1 VYTLIEGYTF
11 RNISRIKGTEMQ
23 LIFTADGHSWPIR
36 LTGNATRTRAALL
49 ASLPLRLQLHT
60 PKIAGSHI
68 YWHAPFVEDVE
79 GATHVLD
86 AQAGA
91 FIYWPVRQFLEITF
105 APLQAENAQI
115 TVLGHLDARI
125 EGIAELAT
133 VLKHEQGHRVIE
145 GTLSLADTDTPEETE
160 TAASVLPDDLLARR
174 KALWDAMPADITRL
188 KQSRAIMHP
197 AGPIFAAEAEARVL
211 HELLWWVRSGLAQYD
226 EVVLRQTMAMTL
238 DKTATRLRDFCH
250 MDDTP
255 ELLFALRDATKSDI
269 PLAALVDEAILV
281 AGRIGAWIDLLI
293 PWNDVNEA
301 FRAAYD
307 A

>member
-1 VYTLIEGYTF
+1 MHLT
-11 RNISRIKGTEMQ
+11 
-23 LIFTADGHSWPIR
+23 FTAEGRSWPIR
-36 LTGNATRTRAALL
+36 LSGNATRTRAALL

-115 TVLGHLDARI
+115 TVLGQLDAPVD
-125 EGIAELAT
+125 GIAELAT
-133 VLKHEQGHRVIE
+133 TLKNEQGHRIIE
-145 GTLSLADTDTPEETE
+145 GTLALADGEATGAIALPQ
-160 TAASVLPDDLLARR
+160 LPDDLVSRR
-174 KALWDAMPADITRL
+174 KALWHAMPEDIARL
-188 KQSRAIMHP
+188 TVSRAIMHP
-197 AGPIFAAEAEARVL
+197 AGPVFAAEAEARVL
-211 HELLWWVRSGLAQYD
+211 HELLWWIRAGQPRYD
-226 EVVLRQTMAMTL
+226 DAVLRQTMAITL

-250 MDDTP
+250 MDETP
-255 ELLFALRDATKSDI
+255 ALLFALRDATQTDV

-281 AGRIGAWIDLLI
+281 AGRIGAWLDLLI
-293 PWNDVNEA
+293 PWNDLNEA
-301 FRAAYD
+301 FRAALD
-307 A
+307 

>member
-1 VYTLIEGYTF
+1 MYLT
-11 RNISRIKGTEMQ
+11 
-23 LIFTADGHSWPIR
+23 FTAEGRSWPIR
-36 LTGNATRTRAALL
+36 LSGNATRTRAALL

-115 TVLGHLDARI
+115 TVLGQLDAPVD
-125 EGIAELAT
+125 GIAELAAT
-133 VLKHEQGHRVIE
+133 LKNEQGHRIIE
-145 GTLSLADTDTPEETE
+145 GTLALADGEATG
-160 TAASVLPDDLLARR
+160 AAALPQLPDDLVSRR
-174 KALWDAMPADITRL
+174 KALWHAMPEDIARL
-188 KQSRAIMHP
+188 TVSRAIMHP
-197 AGPIFAAEAEARVL
+197 AGPVFAAEAEARVL
-211 HELLWWVRSGLAQYD
+211 HELLWWIRAGQPRYD
-226 EVVLRQTMAMTL
+226 DAVLRQTMAITL

-250 MDDTP
+250 MDETP
-255 ELLFALRDATKSDI
+255 ALLFALRDATQTDV

-281 AGRIGAWIDLLI
+281 AGRIGAWLDLLI
-293 PWNDVNEA
+293 PWNDLNEA
-301 FRAAYD
+301 FRAALD
-307 A
+307 

>member
-1 VYTLIEGYTF
+1 
-11 RNISRIKGTEMQ
+11 MQ
-23 LIFTADGHSWPIR
+23 LTFTAEGRTWPIR
-36 LTGNATRTRAALL
+36 LGGNATRTRAALL

-115 TVLGHLDARI
+115 TVLGHLDAPVD
-125 EGIAELAT
+125 GIAELAA
-133 VLKHEQGHRVIE
+133 VLKREQGHRIIE
-145 GTLSLADTDTPEETE
+145 GTLALAEGMEAEAIAVAP
-160 TAASVLPDDLLARR
+160 SVLPEHLVSRR
-174 KALWDAMPADITRL
+174 EALWDAMPADIARL
-188 KQSRAIMHP
+188 TASRAIMHP

-211 HELLWWVRSGLAQYD
+211 HELLWWVRAGLSHYD
-226 EVVLRQTMAMTL
+226 EAVLRQTMAITL

-255 ELLFALRDATKSDI
+255 ALLFALRDATQETL
-269 PLAALVDEAILV
+269 PLDVLVCEAILV

-301 FRAAYD
+301 FRAALD
-307 A
+307 

>member
-1 VYTLIEGYTF
+1 
-11 RNISRIKGTEMQ
+11 MQ
-23 LIFTADGHSWPIR
+23 LTFTAEGRSWPIR
-36 LTGNATRTRAALL
+36 LGGNATRTRAALL
-49 ASLPLRLQLHT
+49 RSLPLRLQLHT

-115 TVLGHLDARI
+115 TVLGHLDAPV
-125 EGIAELAT
+125 EGIAELAA
-133 VLKHEQGHRVIE
+133 VLKREQGHRIIE
-145 GTLSLADTDTPEETE
+145 GTLALAEDAEPQAIAPSPSL
-160 TAASVLPDDLLARR
+160 LPDDLTKRR
-174 KALWDAMPADITRL
+174 SVLWDGMPVDIARL
-188 KQSRAIMHP
+188 TASRAIMHP
-197 AGPIFAAEAEARVL
+197 VGPIFAAEAEARVL
-211 HELLWWVRSGLAQYD
+211 HELLWWIRAGLSHYD
-226 EVVLRQTMAMTL
+226 EAVLRQTMAIML

-255 ELLFALRDATKSDI
+255 ALLFALRDATQDTM

-281 AGRIGAWIDLLI
+281 AGRIGAWLDLLI
-293 PWNDVNEA
+293 PWNELNEA
-301 FRAAYD
+301 FRAALD
-307 A
+307 

>member
-1 VYTLIEGYTF
+1 
-11 RNISRIKGTEMQ
+11 MQ
-23 LIFTADGHSWPIR
+23 LTFTAEGRTWPIR
-36 LTGNATRTRAALL
+36 LGGNATRTRAALL

-115 TVLGHLDARI
+115 TVLGHLDAPV
-125 EGIAELAT
+125 EGIAELAA
-133 VLKHEQGHRVIE
+133 VLKREQGHRIIE
-145 GTLSLADTDTPEETE
+145 GTLVLAEGMEAEAIAVAP
-160 TAASVLPDDLLARR
+160 SVLPEDLVSRR
-174 KALWDAMPADITRL
+174 EALWDAMPADVARL
-188 KQSRAIMHP
+188 TASRAIMHP

-211 HELLWWVRSGLAQYD
+211 HELLWWVRAGLPHYD
-226 EVVLRQTMAMTL
+226 EAVLRQTMAIML

-255 ELLFALRDATKSDI
+255 ALLFALRDATQETVPVDV
-269 PLAALVDEAILV
+269 LVREAILV
-281 AGRIGAWIDLLI
+281 TGRIGAWIDLLI
-293 PWNDVNEA
+293 PWNDLNEA
-301 FRAAYD
+301 FRAALD
-307 A
+307 

>member
-1 VYTLIEGYTF
+1 MYLT
-11 RNISRIKGTEMQ
+11 
-23 LIFTADGHSWPIR
+23 FTAEGRSWPIR
-36 LTGNATRTRAALL
+36 LSGNATRTRAALL

-115 TVLGHLDARI
+115 TVLGQLDAPVD
-125 EGIAELAT
+125 GIAELAT
-133 VLKHEQGHRVIE
+133 TLKNEQGHRIIE
-145 GTLSLADTDTPEETE
+145 GTLALADGEATGAIALPQ
-160 TAASVLPDDLLARR
+160 LPDDLVSRR
-174 KALWDAMPADITRL
+174 KALWHAMPEDIARL
-188 KQSRAIMHP
+188 TVSRAIMHP
-197 AGPIFAAEAEARVL
+197 AGPVFAAEAEARVL
-211 HELLWWVRSGLAQYD
+211 HELLWWIRAGQPRYD
-226 EVVLRQTMAMTL
+226 DAVLRQTMAITL

-250 MDDTP
+250 MDETP
-255 ELLFALRDATKSDI
+255 ALLFALRDATQTDV

-281 AGRIGAWIDLLI
+281 AGRIGAWLDLLI
-293 PWNDVNEA
+293 PWNDLNEA
-301 FRAAYD
+301 FRAALD
-307 A
+307 

>member
-1 VYTLIEGYTF
+1 MYLT
-11 RNISRIKGTEMQ
+11 
-23 LIFTADGHSWPIR
+23 FTAEGRSWPIR
-36 LTGNATRTRAALL
+36 LSGNATRTRAALL

-115 TVLGHLDARI
+115 TVLGQLDAPVD
-125 EGIAELAT
+125 GIAELAAT
-133 VLKHEQGHRVIE
+133 LKNEQGHRIIE
-145 GTLSLADTDTPEETE
+145 GTLALADGEATGAIALPQ
-160 TAASVLPDDLLARR
+160 LPDDLVSRR
-174 KALWDAMPADITRL
+174 KALWHAMPEDIARL
-188 KQSRAIMHP
+188 TVSRAIMHP
-197 AGPIFAAEAEARVL
+197 AGPVFAAEAEARVL
-211 HELLWWVRSGLAQYD
+211 HELLWWIRAGQPRYD
-226 EVVLRQTMAMTL
+226 DAVLRQTMAITL

-250 MDDTP
+250 MDETP
-255 ELLFALRDATKSDI
+255 ALLFALRDATQTDV

-281 AGRIGAWIDLLI
+281 AGRIGAWLDLLI
-293 PWNDVNEA
+293 PWNDLNEA
-301 FRAAYD
+301 FRAALD
-307 A
+307 

>member
-1 VYTLIEGYTF
+1 
-11 RNISRIKGTEMQ
+11 MQ
-23 LIFTADGHSWPIR
+23 LTFTAEGRTWPIR
-36 LTGNATRTRAALL
+36 LGGNATRTRAALL
-49 ASLPLRLQLHT
+49 RSLPLRLQLHT

-115 TVLGHLDARI
+115 TVLGHLDAPV
-125 EGIAELAT
+125 EGIAELAA
-133 VLKHEQGHRVIE
+133 VLKREQGRRIIE
-145 GTLSLADTDTPEETE
+145 GTLALAEDAEPQAVTASPSL
-160 TAASVLPDDLLARR
+160 LPDDLTQRR
-174 KALWDAMPADITRL
+174 SVLWDSMPEDIARL
-188 KQSRAIMHP
+188 TASRAIMHP

-211 HELLWWVRSGLAQYD
+211 HELLWWIRAGLSRYD
-226 EVVLRQTMAMTL
+226 EAVLRQTMAITL

-255 ELLFALRDATKSDI
+255 ALLFALRDATQDTV

-281 AGRIGAWIDLLI
+281 AGRIGAWLDLLI
-293 PWNDVNEA
+293 PWNDLNEA
-301 FRAAYD
+301 FRAALD
-307 A
+307 

>member
-1 VYTLIEGYTF
+1 
-11 RNISRIKGTEMQ
+11 MQ
-23 LIFTADGHSWPIR
+23 LTFTAEGRTWPIR
-36 LTGNATRTRAALL
+36 LGGNATRTRAALL

-91 FIYWPVRQFLEITF
+91 FISWPVRQFLEITF

-115 TVLGHLDARI
+115 TVLGHLDAPVD
-125 EGIAELAT
+125 GIAELAA
-133 VLKHEQGHRVIE
+133 VLKREQGHRIIE
-145 GTLSLADTDTPEETE
+145 GTLALAEGMEAEAIAVAP
-160 TAASVLPDDLLARR
+160 SVLPEHLVSRR
-174 KALWDAMPADITRL
+174 EALWDAMPADIARL
-188 KQSRAIMHP
+188 TASRAIMHP

-211 HELLWWVRSGLAQYD
+211 HELLWWVRAGLSHYD
-226 EVVLRQTMAMTL
+226 EAVLRQTMAITL

-255 ELLFALRDATKSDI
+255 ALLFALRDATQETL
-269 PLAALVDEAILV
+269 PLDVLVCEAILV

-301 FRAAYD
+301 FRAALD
-307 A
+307 

>member
-1 VYTLIEGYTF
+1 MHLT
-11 RNISRIKGTEMQ
+11 
-23 LIFTADGHSWPIR
+23 FTAEGRSWPIR
-36 LTGNATRTRAALL
+36 LSGNATRTRAALL

-115 TVLGHLDARI
+115 TVLGQLDAPVD
-125 EGIAELAT
+125 GIAELAAT
-133 VLKHEQGHRVIE
+133 LKNEQGHRIIE
-145 GTLSLADTDTPEETE
+145 GTLALADGEATGAIALPQ
-160 TAASVLPDDLLARR
+160 LPDDLVSRR
-174 KALWDAMPADITRL
+174 KALWHAMPEDIARL
-188 KQSRAIMHP
+188 TVSRAIMHP
-197 AGPIFAAEAEARVL
+197 AGPVFAAEAEARVL
-211 HELLWWVRSGLAQYD
+211 HELLWWIRAGQPRYD
-226 EVVLRQTMAMTL
+226 DAVLRQTMAITL

-250 MDDTP
+250 MDETP
-255 ELLFALRDATKSDI
+255 ALLFALRDATQTDV

-281 AGRIGAWIDLLI
+281 AGRIGAWLDLLI
-293 PWNDVNEA
+293 PWNDLNEA
-301 FRAAYD
+301 FRAALD
-307 A
+307 